1 RPSGQVFTDI
11 TKLIIQ
17 HTGDSIFIEGAC
29 CGHRVPEAPT
39 WVPDFYFSSSQSR
52 ISPFSDQPPE
62 LSDDGKVLIVTA
74 NIIDSCEIV
83 APVKAYTYIA
93 AFEDKKM
100 AVIERI
106 KEIEDVII
114 RPLLS
119 RRSVDSEYL
128 WSAVLSI
135 IDFTPLFKVREAEL
149 DDAEWLSNERRSNLS
164 RLKLINKIPLE
175 GPLWEPEGIVRL
187 ASPTATEEDERFWV
201 SAGEYTTPTA
211 KYPNGEWRDGT
222 DRTPGAGFAHFVV
235 FDGRGKRLGDWV
247 VTKEGDIEYHNG
259 GIDYDGTHI
268 WATLSQ
274 YRPNSTGTVVRIDPA
289 KLELE
294 RMFAVGDHQGGIVH
308 NGIGT
313 LTTLNWGGRKAT
325 RWTLSPSSSVPPSQ
339 QQQQPP
345 HPERERD
352 HGEHEV
358 MLCSGIATLAGG
370 IEVGGLAI
378 VDTETM
384 VPLWEVPFM
393 ERTEA
398 QGVLMTKNP
407 MDVALVNSRVRL
419 YFAPEEGESVSYVYE
434 LQ

>member
-1 RPSGQVFTDI
+1 MNLTPLLALALLSPVPSTSHILTMNITRPSPAI
-11 TKLIIQ
+11 PLAPSPLPARI
-17 HTGDSIFIEGAC
+17 
-29 CGHRVPEAPT
+29 PE
-39 WVPDFYFSSSQSR
+39 
-52 ISPFSDQPPE
+52 
-62 LSDDGKVLIVTA
+62 DDR
-74 NIIDSCEIV
+74 NII
-83 APVKAYTYIA
+83 A
-93 AFEDKKM
+93 ALKT
-100 AVIERI
+100 
-106 KEIEDVII
+106 
-114 RPLLS
+114 LS
-119 RRSVDSEYL
+119 
-128 WSAVLSI
+128 
-135 IDFTPLFKVREAEL
+135 
-149 DDAEWLSNERRSNLS
+149 RSNLS
-164 RLKLINKIPLE
+164 RLKLIKKIPLQ

-187 ASPTATEEDERFWV
+187 ASPTATDDEERFWV
-201 SAGEYTTPTA
+201 SAGEYTAPTA
-211 KYPNGEWRDGT
+211 KYPDGEWRDGT
-222 DRTPGAGFAHFVV
+222 DRTPGAGFAHFVI

-294 RMFAVGDHQGGIVH
+294 RMFGVDDHQGGIVH

-339 QQQQPP
+339 QQQ
-345 HPERERD
+345 HPLIRGASVSPATETINPSHWIDYQDCRYLGD
-352 HGEHEV
+352 HGKQEV

-370 IEVGGLAI
+370 VEVGGLAI
-378 VDTETM
+378 MDTETM

-407 MDVALVNSRVRL
+407 MDVALVNGRVRL
-419 YFAPEEGESVSYVYE
+419 YFAPEEGDSVLYVYE

>member
-1 RPSGQVFTDI
+1 MNITRPSPSLPLAPSPLPARI
-11 TKLIIQ
+11 
-17 HTGDSIFIEGAC
+17 
-29 CGHRVPEAPT
+29 PE
-39 WVPDFYFSSSQSR
+39 
-52 ISPFSDQPPE
+52 
-62 LSDDGKVLIVTA
+62 DDNHI
-74 NIIDSCEIV
+74 
-83 APVKAYTYIA
+83 IA
-93 AFEDKKM
+93 ALKT
-100 AVIERI
+100 
-106 KEIEDVII
+106 
-114 RPLLS
+114 LS
-119 RRSVDSEYL
+119 
-128 WSAVLSI
+128 
-135 IDFTPLFKVREAEL
+135 
-149 DDAEWLSNERRSNLS
+149 RSNLS
-164 RLKLINKIPLE
+164 RLKLIKKIPLE

-187 ASPTATEEDERFWV
+187 ASPTSSSDEERFWV
-201 SAGEYTTPTA
+201 SAGEYTTPTS

-222 DRTPGAGFAHFVV
+222 DRTPGAGFAHFVI

-294 RMFAVGDHQGGIVH
+294 RMFGVADHQGGIVH

-313 LTTLNWGGRKAT
+313 LTTLNWGGRKAST
-325 RWTLSPSSSVPPSQ
+325 WDLSSSAESVAYQQHEDKQHPLATSTAAAAVHPSKEIINPSHWIDYQ
-339 QQQQPP
+339 DC
-345 HPERERD
+345 RYLGD
-352 HGEHEV
+352 HGKHEV

-370 IEVGGLAI
+370 VEVGGLAI

-407 MDVALVNSRVRL
+407 MDVALVNGRVRL
-419 YFAPEEGESVSYVYE
+419 YFAPEEGESVLYVYE